1 MSKPNDV
8 CHTLEIIAN
17 NQPTILE
24 RMLQVTRFR
33 GFDITQLSVDLVQ
46 TDNHLLIK
54 LTVSDPTNGAIVI
67 GQAIDRLHSQ
77 LMKLFDIKQIKR
89 L

>member
-1 MSKPNDV
+1 MSECKF
-8 CHTLEIIAN
+8 HTLEIIAN

-33 GFDITQLSVDLVQ
+33 GFGVIQLSVDSVES
-46 TDNHLLIK
+46 NSLLSIK

-77 LMKLFDIKQIKR
+77 LMKLFDIKQIKQ